1 MLARDVVTLS
11 TSARPLGARVGSGAI
26 FLAPP
31 LALLVSAVIEMM
43 DVHVVWIKVH
53 FTSPLV
59 IRSVVGAIE
68 GDDKVIFTQPSH
80 DLPHDEGVEKSH
92 NLRFAEF
99 VPDFSRSNR
108 PRANCLTMEI
118 NRITRA
124 EGCFSPKA
132 PDLAPLSSLHS
143 TFGSSLPPIDGIAIT
158 PLSSQSISGHEKF
171 RSYIPF
177 DIFPKQGQP
186 GRKLER
192 CVTRGLELLENT
204 YFNEGL
210 AEWIAFGRRKRAALL
225 CAHAVCVSGNNLL

>member
-1 MLARDVVTLS
+1 MLARDAVTLS

-118 NRITRA
+118 NRITR
-124 EGCFSPKA
+124 EGCFFPKA
-132 PDLAPLSSLHS
+132 PDLAPLP
-143 TFGSSLPPIDGIAIT
+143 SLPPLHFWIV
-158 PLSSQSISGHEKF
+158 SSSDRWYRHHS
-171 RSYIPF
+171 SL
-177 DIFPKQGQP
+177 FPKHFRP
-186 GRKLER
+186 
-192 CVTRGLELLENT
+192 
-204 YFNEGL
+204 
-210 AEWIAFGRRKRAALL
+210 
-225 CAHAVCVSGNNLL
+225 